1 MTQYPEPYHSGN
13 IPDYPYGAWTVRHCN
28 GSYDP
33 INYAV
38 NVIPPCSVGGSSPTF
53 LATRVI
59 FPSPFAGDAAGAV
72 YAGGFVAVPST
83 PVTNTDWLW
92 KGAN

>member
-1 MTQYPEPYHSGN
+1 
-13 IPDYPYGAWTVRHCN
+13 
-28 GSYDP
+28 
-33 INYAV
+33 
-38 NVIPPCSVGGSSPTF
+38 
-53 LATRVI
+53 
-59 FPSPFAGDAAGAV
+59 V